1 MSNKV
6 LQMIVRQFGLERLL
20 SIVATRSDRPSW
32 ILETLTSETNLVL
45 ITGGAS
51 T

>member
-1 MSNKV
+1 MSNKD
-6 LQMIVRQFGLERLL
+6 LQMIVRQFGLESLL
-20 SIVATRSDRPSW
+20 SIVVTRSDRPSR
-32 ILETLTSETNLVL
+32 ILESSTSETNLVL